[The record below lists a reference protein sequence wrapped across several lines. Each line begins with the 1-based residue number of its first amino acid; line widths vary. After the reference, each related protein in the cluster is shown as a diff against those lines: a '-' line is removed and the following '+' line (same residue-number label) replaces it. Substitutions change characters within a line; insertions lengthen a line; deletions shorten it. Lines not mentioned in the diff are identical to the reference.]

1 MKFEFQNYIV
11 VVTGGTRGIGKAIS
25 EAFLEHGATVIATY
39 TSNKKNAENFLN
51 EHKNSPL
58 EIAQFD
64 ISDYNQVE
72 KFYDSFDKKYDKLDV
87 LVNNAGIR
95 KDNVIGFMPFED
107 WQRVINTNLTGTYNM
122 SKLGLMRMMSN
133 RFGRII
139 TITSPSGK
147 LGFPGQANYAASK
160 AGQVA
165 FTKTLSK
172 EAARYKITANCIS
185 PGFIDTDL
193 IADLPEEQKKTYK
206 KQIPA
211 RRFGKPEDI
220 SPATLFLASQEA
232 EYINGTVLE
241 ITGGI

>member
-11 VVTGGTRGIGKAIS
+11 IVTGGTRGIGKAIS
-25 EAFLEHGATVIATY
+25 EAFLKQGATVIATY
-39 TSNKKNAENFLN
+39 TSNKEKAEEFLN
-51 EHKNSPL
+51 NHKDLPL
-58 EIAQFD
+58 EIVKFD
-64 ISDYNQVE
+64 VSDYNQVE
-72 KFYDSFDKKYDKLDV
+72 NFYTSFDKKYDKLDV

-95 KDNVIGFMPFED
+95 KDNVIGFMPFEE
-107 WQRVINTNLTGTYNM
+107 WQQVININLTGTYNM
-122 SKLGLMRMMSN
+122 SKLGLMRMIPN

-139 TITSPSGK
+139 TVTSPSGK

-193 IADLPEEQKKTYK
+193 IADLTEEQKKAYK

-211 RRFGKPEDI
+211 RRFGKPDDI
-220 SPATLFLASQEA
+220 SPATLFLASEEA
-232 EYINGTVLE
+232 GYINGTVLE